1 MIVPDKEQFL
11 RQAEVGTLVPVFREY
26 HADLETPVSAYLK
39 ISARFPT
46 DHFLLESV
54 EGGEKWARYSFI
66 GFDPHLRF
74 RADAKGITVR
84 QGGETRNVPV
94 AGDPLDAL
102 AGILKEI
109 RYRPA
114 PGLPRLSG
122 GAVGY
127 IGYDYVRYL
136 EKVGGNRPLTGAP
149 DAMFLFPSRLVI
161 FDNVR
166 HTILIVAHGSVR
178 AGEDPGA
185 AYARA
190 LEAIEEVRGILRV
203 PLEGTEVPDGDD
215 GGEPP
220 AFEMARETFL
230 DAVRKAK
237 EHIRNGD
244 IIQAVLSNRATV
256 RTRRTPAEVYR
267 VLRALNPSPY
277 MYLLRMGDL
286 SVVGSSPEILVRLE
300 GDEIQLRPIAG
311 TRPRGATPSEDRRL
325 EAELLSDP
333 KELAEH
339 VMLVD
344 LGRNDVGRV
353 AAWGIRESRRT
364 DGDRAVL
371 ARHAHRVERGREASR
386 GAHRVRRAPRGVSR
400 GDGLG
405 RPEGPGD
412 ADHLRARAVPP
423 RDLRG
428 GGGVF
433 RPAGKHGLLH
443 RHPDHRDVGGGGHD
457 PGRGGDR
464 GGFGPGAG
472 MGRDPEQ
479 GEDPVPRRRRF
490 AGSAGGAMIAVIDNY
505 DSFTWNLVQ
514 YICELGA
521 EVEVFRN
528 DAITVKELALRNPA
542 GLVISPGPG
551 GPDEAGISLDAI
563 RAFEDRIPILGV
575 CLGHQCIGQA
585 FGGRVVHAQALMHG
599 KTSRV
604 RHNGKGIFSMVE
616 NPMTATRYHSLAVER
631 GTLPTGA

>member
-1 MIVPDKEQFL
+1 VIVPDKAQFL
-11 RQAEVGTLVPVFREY
+11 RQSSVGALIPVFREF

-74 RADAKGITVR
+74 RADAKGFSVW
-84 QGGETRNVPV
+84 QGGETRNVPA

-102 AGILKEI
+102 AGILKAI

-136 EKVGGNRPLTGAP
+136 EKVGGDRPLTDAP

-166 HTILIVAHGSVR
+166 HTVRIVAHASV
-178 AGEDPGA
+178 ASGEDPGA

-190 LEAIEEVRGILRV
+190 LAAIEEVRGILRV
-203 PLEGTEVPDGDD
+203 PLEGSEVPEGDD
-215 GGEPP
+215 GGETPV
-220 AFEMARETFL
+220 FEMSRGTFL

-237 EHIRNGD
+237 EHIRNGE

-311 TRPRGATPSEDRRL
+311 TRPRGATPAEDRRL

-353 AAWGIRESRRT
+353 AAWGSVKANELMGIERYSHVMHIVSNVIGRLREGLTAFDVLRAAFPAGTVSGAPKVRAMQIISELEPFRRGIYAGAVGYFDLQGSMDFCIAIRTIVMSGGEAMIQAGAGIVADSDPAREW
-364 DGDRAVL
+364 DEILSKAKILFRAV
-371 ARHAHRVERGREASR
+371 
-386 GAHRVRRAPRGVSR
+386 GVS
-400 GDGLG
+400 
-405 RPEGPGD
+405 PES
-412 ADHLRARAVPP
+412 L
-423 RDLRG
+423 
-428 GGGVF
+428 
-433 RPAGKHGLLH
+433 
-443 RHPDHRDVGGGGHD
+443 
-457 PGRGGDR
+457 
-464 GGFGPGAG
+464 
-472 MGRDPEQ
+472 
-479 GEDPVPRRRRF
+479 
-490 AGSAGGAMIAVIDNY
+490 
-505 DSFTWNLVQ
+505 
-514 YICELGA
+514 
-521 EVEVFRN
+521 
-528 DAITVKELALRNPA
+528 
-542 GLVISPGPG
+542 
-551 GPDEAGISLDAI
+551 EA
-563 RAFEDRIPILGV
+563 P
-575 CLGHQCIGQA
+575 
-585 FGGRVVHAQALMHG
+585 
-599 KTSRV
+599 
-604 RHNGKGIFSMVE
+604 
-616 NPMTATRYHSLAVER
+616 
-631 GTLPTGA
+631 

>member
-11 RQAEVGTLVPVFREY
+11 RQAEKGTLVPVFREY

-39 ISARFPT
+39 ISGRFPT

-66 GFDPHLRF
+66 GFDPRLLF
-74 RADAKGITVR
+74 RADAKGVSVR
-84 QGGETRNVPV
+84 QGGDTRNVPV
-94 AGDPLDAL
+94 LGDPLDAL
-102 AGILKEI
+102 ERILKEI

-136 EKVGGNRPLTGAP
+136 EKVGGDRPLTDAP

-166 HTILIVAHGSVR
+166 HTILIVAHGSVH

-185 AYARA
+185 VYARA

-203 PLEGTEVPDGDD
+203 PLEGSEVPDGDD
-215 GGEPP
+215 GGEKP
-220 AFEMARETFL
+220 AFEMPRGEFL
-230 DAVRKAK
+230 DAVGKAK

-267 VLRALNPSPY
+267 VLRAINPSPY

-286 SVVGSSPEILVRLE
+286 SIVGSSPEILVRLE

-311 TRPRGATPSEDRRL
+311 TRPRGDTPQEDRRM

-353 AAWGIRESRRT
+353 AVWGSVKADELMGIERYSHVMHIVSNVIGKLREGLTAFDVLRAAFPAGTVSGAPKVRAMQIISELEPFRRGIYAGAVGYFDLQGSMDFCIAIRTIVMSGGEAMIQAGAGIVADSDPAREW
-364 DGDRAVL
+364 DEILNKAKILFRAV
-371 ARHAHRVERGREASR
+371 
-386 GAHRVRRAPRGVSR
+386 GVS
-400 GDGLG
+400 
-405 RPEGPGD
+405 PET
-412 ADHLRARAVPP
+412 L
-423 RDLRG
+423 
-428 GGGVF
+428 
-433 RPAGKHGLLH
+433 
-443 RHPDHRDVGGGGHD
+443 
-457 PGRGGDR
+457 
-464 GGFGPGAG
+464 
-472 MGRDPEQ
+472 
-479 GEDPVPRRRRF
+479 
-490 AGSAGGAMIAVIDNY
+490 
-505 DSFTWNLVQ
+505 
-514 YICELGA
+514 
-521 EVEVFRN
+521 
-528 DAITVKELALRNPA
+528 
-542 GLVISPGPG
+542 
-551 GPDEAGISLDAI
+551 EA
-563 RAFEDRIPILGV
+563 P
-575 CLGHQCIGQA
+575 
-585 FGGRVVHAQALMHG
+585 
-599 KTSRV
+599 
-604 RHNGKGIFSMVE
+604 
-616 NPMTATRYHSLAVER
+616 
-631 GTLPTGA
+631 

>member
-1 MIVPDKEQFL
+1 VVVPDKEQFL
-11 RQAEVGTLVPVFREY
+11 RQAEEGSLVPVFREF

-74 RADAKGITVR
+74 RADAKGISVR
-84 QGGETRNVPV
+84 QGGETRDVSVP
-94 AGDPLDAL
+94 GDPLDAL

-127 IGYDYVRYL
+127 IAYDYVRFL
-136 EKVGGNRPLTGAP
+136 EKVGGERPLTDAP

-166 HTILIVAHGSVR
+166 HTILIVAHGSVH

-203 PLEGTEVPDGDD
+203 PLEGSEVPDGYD
-215 GGEPP
+215 GGEKP
-220 AFEMARETFL
+220 AFEMPRGTFL

-311 TRPRGATPSEDRRL
+311 TRPRGDTPSEDRRL

-333 KELAEH
+333 KEIAEH

-353 AAWGIRESRRT
+353 AAWGSVKADELMGIERYSHVMHIVSNVVGKLRDGLTAFDVLRAAFPAGTVSGAPKVRAMQIISELEPFRRGIYAGAVGYFDLQGSMDFCIAIRTIVMSGGEAMIQAGAGIVADSDPAREW
-364 DGDRAVL
+364 DEILNKAKILFRAV
-371 ARHAHRVERGREASR
+371 
-386 GAHRVRRAPRGVSR
+386 GVS
-400 GDGLG
+400 
-405 RPEGPGD
+405 PET
-412 ADHLRARAVPP
+412 L
-423 RDLRG
+423 
-428 GGGVF
+428 
-433 RPAGKHGLLH
+433 
-443 RHPDHRDVGGGGHD
+443 
-457 PGRGGDR
+457 
-464 GGFGPGAG
+464 
-472 MGRDPEQ
+472 
-479 GEDPVPRRRRF
+479 
-490 AGSAGGAMIAVIDNY
+490 
-505 DSFTWNLVQ
+505 
-514 YICELGA
+514 
-521 EVEVFRN
+521 
-528 DAITVKELALRNPA
+528 
-542 GLVISPGPG
+542 
-551 GPDEAGISLDAI
+551 EA
-563 RAFEDRIPILGV
+563 P
-575 CLGHQCIGQA
+575 
-585 FGGRVVHAQALMHG
+585 
-599 KTSRV
+599 
-604 RHNGKGIFSMVE
+604 
-616 NPMTATRYHSLAVER
+616 
-631 GTLPTGA
+631 

>member
-11 RQAEVGTLVPVFREY
+11 RQAEEGTLVSVFREF

-74 RADAKGITVR
+74 RADANGISVR

-94 AGDPLDAL
+94 TGDPLDAL

-136 EKVGGNRPLTGAP
+136 EKIGGDKPLTDAP

-166 HTILIVAHGSVR
+166 HTILIVAHGSVH

-190 LEAIEEVRGILRV
+190 LEAIEEVREILRV
-203 PLEGTEVPDGDD
+203 PLEGSEVPDGDD
-215 GGEPP
+215 GGEKP
-220 AFEMARETFL
+220 AFEMPRGAFL

-244 IIQAVLSNRATV
+244 IIQVVLSNRATV

-286 SVVGSSPEILVRLE
+286 SIVGSSPEILVRLE

-353 AAWGIRESRRT
+353 AAWGSVKADELMGIERYSHVMHIVSNVVGKLREGLTAFDVLRAAFPAGTVSGAPKVRAMQIISELEPFRRGIYAGAVGYFDLQGSMDFCIAIRTIVMSGGEAMIQAGAGIVADSDPAREW
-364 DGDRAVL
+364 DEILIKAKILFRAV
-371 ARHAHRVERGREASR
+371 
-386 GAHRVRRAPRGVSR
+386 GVS
-400 GDGLG
+400 
-405 RPEGPGD
+405 PET
-412 ADHLRARAVPP
+412 L
-423 RDLRG
+423 
-428 GGGVF
+428 
-433 RPAGKHGLLH
+433 
-443 RHPDHRDVGGGGHD
+443 
-457 PGRGGDR
+457 
-464 GGFGPGAG
+464 
-472 MGRDPEQ
+472 
-479 GEDPVPRRRRF
+479 
-490 AGSAGGAMIAVIDNY
+490 
-505 DSFTWNLVQ
+505 
-514 YICELGA
+514 
-521 EVEVFRN
+521 
-528 DAITVKELALRNPA
+528 
-542 GLVISPGPG
+542 
-551 GPDEAGISLDAI
+551 EA
-563 RAFEDRIPILGV
+563 P
-575 CLGHQCIGQA
+575 
-585 FGGRVVHAQALMHG
+585 
-599 KTSRV
+599 
-604 RHNGKGIFSMVE
+604 
-616 NPMTATRYHSLAVER
+616 
-631 GTLPTGA
+631 

>member
-11 RQAEVGTLVPVFREY
+11 LQAEEGTLVPVFREF

-74 RADAKGITVR
+74 RADEKGISIR

-94 AGDPLDAL
+94 TGDPLDVL

-136 EKVGGNRPLTGAP
+136 EKVGGNRPLTDAP

-166 HTILIVAHGSVR
+166 HTIRIVAHGSVH
-178 AGEDPGA
+178 AGDDPVA

-203 PLEGTEVPDGDD
+203 PLEGSEVPDGDD

-220 AFEMARETFL
+220 VFEMPRGAFL

-286 SVVGSSPEILVRLE
+286 SIVGSSPEILVRLE

-353 AAWGIRESRRT
+353 AAWGSVKADELMGIERYSHVMHIVSNVVGKLREGLTAFDVLRAAFPAGTVSGAPKVRAMQIISELEPFRRGIYAGAVGYFDLQGSMDFCIAIRTIVMSGGEAMIQAGAGIVADSDPAREW
-364 DGDRAVL
+364 DEILNKAKILFRAV
-371 ARHAHRVERGREASR
+371 
-386 GAHRVRRAPRGVSR
+386 GVS
-400 GDGLG
+400 
-405 RPEGPGD
+405 PET
-412 ADHLRARAVPP
+412 L
-423 RDLRG
+423 
-428 GGGVF
+428 
-433 RPAGKHGLLH
+433 
-443 RHPDHRDVGGGGHD
+443 
-457 PGRGGDR
+457 
-464 GGFGPGAG
+464 
-472 MGRDPEQ
+472 
-479 GEDPVPRRRRF
+479 
-490 AGSAGGAMIAVIDNY
+490 
-505 DSFTWNLVQ
+505 
-514 YICELGA
+514 
-521 EVEVFRN
+521 
-528 DAITVKELALRNPA
+528 
-542 GLVISPGPG
+542 
-551 GPDEAGISLDAI
+551 EA
-563 RAFEDRIPILGV
+563 P
-575 CLGHQCIGQA
+575 
-585 FGGRVVHAQALMHG
+585 
-599 KTSRV
+599 
-604 RHNGKGIFSMVE
+604 
-616 NPMTATRYHSLAVER
+616 
-631 GTLPTGA
+631 

>member
-1 MIVPDKEQFL
+1 VIVPDKAQFL
-11 RQAEVGTLVPVFREY
+11 GQASAGALIPVFREF

-74 RADAKGITVR
+74 RADENGITVR
-84 QGGETRNVPV
+84 QGEETRNLHV
-94 AGDPLDAL
+94 AGDPLEAL
-102 AGILKEI
+102 ADILKTI
-109 RYRPA
+109 RYCPA

-136 EKVGGNRPLTGAP
+136 ENVGGERPLTDAP
-149 DAMFLFPSRLVI
+149 DAMFLFPSRLLI

-166 HTILIVAHGSVR
+166 HTILIVAHGSVH
-178 AGEDPGA
+178 AGQDPGD
-185 AYARA
+185 AYERT

-203 PLEGTEVPDGDD
+203 PLEGSEVPDGND
-215 GGEPP
+215 GGEAP
-220 AFEMARETFL
+220 AFEVSRGAFL

-286 SVVGSSPEILVRLE
+286 SIVGSSPEILVRLE

-311 TRPRGATPSEDRRL
+311 TRPRGGTPLEDRRL

-353 AAWGIRESRRT
+353 AAWGSVKANELMGIERYSHVMHIVSNVVGKLREGLSAFDVLRAAFPAGTVSGAPKVRAMQIISDLEPFRRGIYAGAVGYFDLQGSMDFCIAIRTIVMSGGEAKIQAGAGIVADSDPAREW
-364 DGDRAVL
+364 DEILSKAKILFRAV
-371 ARHAHRVERGREASR
+371 
-386 GAHRVRRAPRGVSR
+386 GVSTES
-400 GDGLG
+400 L
-405 RPEGPGD
+405 EGP
-412 ADHLRARAVPP
+412 
-423 RDLRG
+423 
-428 GGGVF
+428 
-433 RPAGKHGLLH
+433 
-443 RHPDHRDVGGGGHD
+443 
-457 PGRGGDR
+457 
-464 GGFGPGAG
+464 
-472 MGRDPEQ
+472 
-479 GEDPVPRRRRF
+479 
-490 AGSAGGAMIAVIDNY
+490 
-505 DSFTWNLVQ
+505 
-514 YICELGA
+514 
-521 EVEVFRN
+521 
-528 DAITVKELALRNPA
+528 
-542 GLVISPGPG
+542 
-551 GPDEAGISLDAI
+551 
-563 RAFEDRIPILGV
+563 
-575 CLGHQCIGQA
+575 
-585 FGGRVVHAQALMHG
+585 
-599 KTSRV
+599 
-604 RHNGKGIFSMVE
+604 
-616 NPMTATRYHSLAVER
+616 
-631 GTLPTGA
+631 

>member
-1 MIVPDKEQFL
+1 VIVPDKEQFL
-11 RQAEVGTLVPVFREY
+11 RQAAEGTLVPVFREF

-74 RADAKGITVR
+74 RADAKGISVR
-84 QGGETRNVPV
+84 RGGETRTVPV
-94 AGDPLDAL
+94 SGDPLDTL

-109 RYRPA
+109 RYRPP

-136 EKVGGNRPLTGAP
+136 EKVEGGRPLTDAP

-166 HTILIVAHGSVR
+166 HTILIVAHGSVH
-178 AGEDPGA
+178 AGVDPGA
-185 AYARA
+185 AYAGA

-203 PLEGTEVPDGDD
+203 PLEGSEVPDGYDD
-215 GGEPP
+215 GEPP
-220 AFEMARETFL
+220 TFEMPRGEFL

-353 AAWGIRESRRT
+353 AAWGSVKADELMGIERYSHVMHIVSNVVGKLREGLTAFDVLRAAFPAGTVSGAPKVRAMQIISELEPFRRGIYAGAVGYFDLQGSMDFCIAIRTIVMSGGEASIQAGAGIVADSDPAREW
-364 DGDRAVL
+364 DEILIKAKILFRAV
-371 ARHAHRVERGREASR
+371 
-386 GAHRVRRAPRGVSR
+386 GVS
-400 GDGLG
+400 
-405 RPEGPGD
+405 PET
-412 ADHLRARAVPP
+412 L
-423 RDLRG
+423 
-428 GGGVF
+428 
-433 RPAGKHGLLH
+433 
-443 RHPDHRDVGGGGHD
+443 
-457 PGRGGDR
+457 
-464 GGFGPGAG
+464 
-472 MGRDPEQ
+472 
-479 GEDPVPRRRRF
+479 
-490 AGSAGGAMIAVIDNY
+490 
-505 DSFTWNLVQ
+505 
-514 YICELGA
+514 
-521 EVEVFRN
+521 
-528 DAITVKELALRNPA
+528 
-542 GLVISPGPG
+542 
-551 GPDEAGISLDAI
+551 EA
-563 RAFEDRIPILGV
+563 P
-575 CLGHQCIGQA
+575 
-585 FGGRVVHAQALMHG
+585 
-599 KTSRV
+599 
-604 RHNGKGIFSMVE
+604 
-616 NPMTATRYHSLAVER
+616 
-631 GTLPTGA
+631 

>member
-1 MIVPDKEQFL
+1 VIVPDKEQFL
-11 RQAEVGTLVPVFREY
+11 RQAEEGTLVPVFREY

-39 ISARFPT
+39 ISARFPN

-66 GFDPHLRF
+66 GFDPHLLF
-74 RADAKGITVR
+74 RADARGITVR
-84 QGGETRNVPV
+84 RGGETREIPI

-136 EKVGGNRPLTGAP
+136 EKVGGSRPLTGAP

-166 HTILIVAHGSVR
+166 HTILIVAHGSVP
-178 AGEDPGA
+178 AGGDPGK
-185 AYARA
+185 AYDRA

-203 PLEGTEVPDGDD
+203 PLEGSEVPDRDD
-215 GGEPP
+215 GMEPP
-220 AFEMARETFL
+220 AFEMSRGTFV

-244 IIQAVLSNRATV
+244 IIQAVLSNRAAV
-256 RTRRTPAEVYR
+256 PTRRSPAEVYR

-300 GDEIQLRPIAG
+300 GEEIQLRPIAG
-311 TRPRGATPSEDRRL
+311 TRPRGATPGEDRRL

-353 AAWGIRESRRT
+353 AAWGSVKADELMGIERYSHVMHIVSNVVGKIRAGLNAFDVLRAAFPAGTVSGAPKVRAMQIISELEPFRRGIYAGAVGYFDLQGNMDFCIAIRT
-364 DGDRAVL
+364 IVMSGGEAMIQAGAGIVADSDPEREWDEILNKAKILFRAV
-371 ARHAHRVERGREASR
+371 
-386 GAHRVRRAPRGVSR
+386 GVSP
-400 GDGLG
+400 DALEAL
-405 RPEGPGD
+405 EG
-412 ADHLRARAVPP
+412 
-423 RDLRG
+423 
-428 GGGVF
+428 
-433 RPAGKHGLLH
+433 
-443 RHPDHRDVGGGGHD
+443 
-457 PGRGGDR
+457 
-464 GGFGPGAG
+464 
-472 MGRDPEQ
+472 Q
-479 GEDPVPRRRRF
+479 
-490 AGSAGGAMIAVIDNY
+490 
-505 DSFTWNLVQ
+505 
-514 YICELGA
+514 
-521 EVEVFRN
+521 
-528 DAITVKELALRNPA
+528 
-542 GLVISPGPG
+542 
-551 GPDEAGISLDAI
+551 
-563 RAFEDRIPILGV
+563 
-575 CLGHQCIGQA
+575 
-585 FGGRVVHAQALMHG
+585 
-599 KTSRV
+599 
-604 RHNGKGIFSMVE
+604 
-616 NPMTATRYHSLAVER
+616 
-631 GTLPTGA
+631 

>member
-74 RADAKGITVR
+74 RADAKGISVQ
-84 QGGETRNVPV
+84 QGGETRDVPV
-94 AGDPLDAL
+94 TGDPLDAL

-136 EKVGGNRPLTGAP
+136 EKVGGNRPLTDAP

-185 AYARA
+185 AYGRT
-190 LEAIEEVRGILRV
+190 LEAIEEVRGILHV
-203 PLEGTEVPDGDD
+203 PLEGSEVPDRDD

-220 AFEMARETFL
+220 TFEMARGTFL

-277 MYLLRMGDL
+277 MYLLRMGNL

-353 AAWGIRESRRT
+353 AAWGSVKADELMGIERYSHVMHIVSNVVGKLRAGLTAFDVLRAAFPAGTVSGAPKVRAMQIISDLEPFRRGIYAGAVGYFDLQGSMDFCIAIRTIVMSEGEAMIQAGAGIVADSDPAREW
-364 DGDRAVL
+364 DEILSKAKILFRAV
-371 ARHAHRVERGREASR
+371 
-386 GAHRVRRAPRGVSR
+386 GVSP
-400 GDGLG
+400 DGL
-405 RPEGPGD
+405 
-412 ADHLRARAVPP
+412 
-423 RDLRG
+423 
-428 GGGVF
+428 
-433 RPAGKHGLLH
+433 
-443 RHPDHRDVGGGGHD
+443 
-457 PGRGGDR
+457 
-464 GGFGPGAG
+464 
-472 MGRDPEQ
+472 
-479 GEDPVPRRRRF
+479 
-490 AGSAGGAMIAVIDNY
+490 
-505 DSFTWNLVQ
+505 
-514 YICELGA
+514 
-521 EVEVFRN
+521 
-528 DAITVKELALRNPA
+528 
-542 GLVISPGPG
+542 
-551 GPDEAGISLDAI
+551 EA
-563 RAFEDRIPILGV
+563 
-575 CLGHQCIGQA
+575 Q
-585 FGGRVVHAQALMHG
+585 
-599 KTSRV
+599 
-604 RHNGKGIFSMVE
+604 
-616 NPMTATRYHSLAVER
+616 
-631 GTLPTGA
+631 

>member
-11 RQAEVGTLVPVFREY
+11 RQAEEGTLVPVFREF

-74 RADAKGITVR
+74 RADAEGISIR
-84 QGGETRNVPV
+84 QAGETRNVPV

-102 AGILKEI
+102 SGILKEI

-136 EKVGGNRPLTGAP
+136 EKVGGDMPLTDAP
-149 DAMFLFPSRLVI
+149 DAMFLFPSRLLI

-166 HTILIVAHGSVR
+166 HTILIVAHGSVG
-178 AGEDPGA
+178 AGQDPGA
-185 AYARA
+185 AYVRA
-190 LEAIEEVRGILRV
+190 LESIEEVRGILRV
-203 PLEGTEVPDGDD
+203 PLEGSEVPDGDD

-220 AFEMARETFL
+220 AFEMSRGAFL
-230 DAVRKAK
+230 DAVSKAK

-353 AAWGIRESRRT
+353 AAWGSVKANELMGIERYSHVMHIVSNVVGKLREGLTAFDVLRAAFPAGTVSGAPKVRAMQIISELEPFRRGIYAGAVGYFDLQGSMDFCIAIRTIVMSGAEAKIQAGAGIVADSDPAREW
-364 DGDRAVL
+364 DEILNKAKILFRAV
-371 ARHAHRVERGREASR
+371 
-386 GAHRVRRAPRGVSR
+386 GVS
-400 GDGLG
+400 
-405 RPEGPGD
+405 PET
-412 ADHLRARAVPP
+412 L
-423 RDLRG
+423 
-428 GGGVF
+428 
-433 RPAGKHGLLH
+433 
-443 RHPDHRDVGGGGHD
+443 
-457 PGRGGDR
+457 
-464 GGFGPGAG
+464 
-472 MGRDPEQ
+472 
-479 GEDPVPRRRRF
+479 
-490 AGSAGGAMIAVIDNY
+490 
-505 DSFTWNLVQ
+505 
-514 YICELGA
+514 
-521 EVEVFRN
+521 
-528 DAITVKELALRNPA
+528 
-542 GLVISPGPG
+542 
-551 GPDEAGISLDAI
+551 EA
-563 RAFEDRIPILGV
+563 P
-575 CLGHQCIGQA
+575 
-585 FGGRVVHAQALMHG
+585 
-599 KTSRV
+599 
-604 RHNGKGIFSMVE
+604 
-616 NPMTATRYHSLAVER
+616 
-631 GTLPTGA
+631 

>member
-11 RQAEVGTLVPVFREY
+11 RQAEDGTLVPVFREF

-74 RADAKGITVR
+74 RADAKGISVR

-94 AGDPLDAL
+94 TGDPLDAL
-102 AGILKEI
+102 AGILKGI

-136 EKVGGNRPLTGAP
+136 EKVGGNRPLTDAP

-166 HTILIVAHGSVR
+166 HTILIVAHGSVH

-190 LEAIEEVRGILRV
+190 LEAIEEVREILRV
-203 PLEGTEVPDGDD
+203 PLEGSEVPDGDD
-215 GGEPP
+215 AGETP
-220 AFEMARETFL
+220 AFEMPRGAFL

-286 SVVGSSPEILVRLE
+286 SIVGSSPEILVRLE

-353 AAWGIRESRRT
+353 AAWGSVKADELMGIERYSHVMHIVSNVVGKLREGLTAFDVLRAAFPAGTVSGAPKVRAMQIISELEPFRRGIYAGAVGYFDLQGNMDFCIAIRTIVMSGGEAMIQAGAGIVADSDPAREW
-364 DGDRAVL
+364 DEILIKAKILFRAV
-371 ARHAHRVERGREASR
+371 
-386 GAHRVRRAPRGVSR
+386 GVS
-400 GDGLG
+400 
-405 RPEGPGD
+405 PET
-412 ADHLRARAVPP
+412 L
-423 RDLRG
+423 
-428 GGGVF
+428 
-433 RPAGKHGLLH
+433 
-443 RHPDHRDVGGGGHD
+443 
-457 PGRGGDR
+457 
-464 GGFGPGAG
+464 
-472 MGRDPEQ
+472 
-479 GEDPVPRRRRF
+479 
-490 AGSAGGAMIAVIDNY
+490 
-505 DSFTWNLVQ
+505 
-514 YICELGA
+514 
-521 EVEVFRN
+521 
-528 DAITVKELALRNPA
+528 
-542 GLVISPGPG
+542 
-551 GPDEAGISLDAI
+551 EA
-563 RAFEDRIPILGV
+563 P
-575 CLGHQCIGQA
+575 
-585 FGGRVVHAQALMHG
+585 
-599 KTSRV
+599 
-604 RHNGKGIFSMVE
+604 
-616 NPMTATRYHSLAVER
+616 
-631 GTLPTGA
+631 

>member
-1 MIVPDKEQFL
+1 VIVPDKEQFL
-11 RQAEVGTLVPVFREY
+11 RQASEGALVPVFREY

-84 QGGETRNVPV
+84 QGSETREIPV

-136 EKVGGNRPLTGAP
+136 EKVGGDRPLTGAP

-178 AGEDPGA
+178 AGEDPAA

-203 PLEGTEVPDGDD
+203 PLEGSEVPDGDD

-220 AFEMARETFL
+220 AFEMSRGTFL

-244 IIQAVLSNRATV
+244 IIQAVLSNRAIV

-353 AAWGIRESRRT
+353 AAWGSVKADELMGIERYSHVMHIVSNVVGKLREGLTAFDVLRAAFPAGTVSGAPKVRAMQIISELEPFRRGIYAGAVGYFDLQGSMDFCIAIRTIVMSGEEAMIQAGAGIVADSDPAREW
-364 DGDRAVL
+364 DEILSKAKILFRAV
-371 ARHAHRVERGREASR
+371 
-386 GAHRVRRAPRGVSR
+386 GVS
-400 GDGLG
+400 
-405 RPEGPGD
+405 PE
-412 ADHLRARAVPP
+412 
-423 RDLRG
+423 
-428 GGGVF
+428 
-433 RPAGKHGLLH
+433 
-443 RHPDHRDVGGGGHD
+443 
-457 PGRGGDR
+457 
-464 GGFGPGAG
+464 
-472 MGRDPEQ
+472 
-479 GEDPVPRRRRF
+479 
-490 AGSAGGAMIAVIDNY
+490 
-505 DSFTWNLVQ
+505 
-514 YICELGA
+514 
-521 EVEVFRN
+521 
-528 DAITVKELALRNPA
+528 AL
-542 GLVISPGPG
+542 
-551 GPDEAGISLDAI
+551 EA
-563 RAFEDRIPILGV
+563 
-575 CLGHQCIGQA
+575 Q
-585 FGGRVVHAQALMHG
+585 
-599 KTSRV
+599 
-604 RHNGKGIFSMVE
+604 
-616 NPMTATRYHSLAVER
+616 
-631 GTLPTGA
+631 

>member
-1 MIVPDKEQFL
+1 MIVPDKDQFL
-11 RQAEVGTLVPVFREY
+11 RQASAGTLVPVFSEV
-26 HADLETPVSAYLK
+26 HADLETPVYAYLK

-84 QGGETRNVPV
+84 QGSETRDVPV

-149 DAMFLFPSRLVI
+149 DMMFLFPSRLVI

-178 AGEDPGA
+178 AGEDPSA
-185 AYARA
+185 AYART
-190 LEAIEEVRGILRV
+190 LGAIEEVRGILRV
-203 PLEGTEVPDGDD
+203 PLEGSEVPDGDD

-220 AFEMARETFL
+220 AFEMSRETFL

-353 AAWGIRESRRT
+353 AAWGSVKADELMGIERYSHVMHIVSNVVGRLREGLTAFDVLRAAFPAGTVSGAPKVRAMQIISELEPFRRGIYAGAVGYFDLQGSMDFCIAIRTIVMSGEEAMIQAGAGIVADSDPAREW
-364 DGDRAVL
+364 DEILSKAKILFRAV
-371 ARHAHRVERGREASR
+371 
-386 GAHRVRRAPRGVSR
+386 GVS
-400 GDGLG
+400 
-405 RPEGPGD
+405 PE
-412 ADHLRARAVPP
+412 
-423 RDLRG
+423 
-428 GGGVF
+428 
-433 RPAGKHGLLH
+433 
-443 RHPDHRDVGGGGHD
+443 
-457 PGRGGDR
+457 
-464 GGFGPGAG
+464 
-472 MGRDPEQ
+472 
-479 GEDPVPRRRRF
+479 
-490 AGSAGGAMIAVIDNY
+490 
-505 DSFTWNLVQ
+505 
-514 YICELGA
+514 
-521 EVEVFRN
+521 
-528 DAITVKELALRNPA
+528 AL
-542 GLVISPGPG
+542 
-551 GPDEAGISLDAI
+551 EA
-563 RAFEDRIPILGV
+563 P
-575 CLGHQCIGQA
+575 
-585 FGGRVVHAQALMHG
+585 
-599 KTSRV
+599 
-604 RHNGKGIFSMVE
+604 
-616 NPMTATRYHSLAVER
+616 
-631 GTLPTGA
+631 

>member
-11 RQAEVGTLVPVFREY
+11 RQAEEGTLVSVFREF

-74 RADAKGITVR
+74 RADAKGISVR

-94 AGDPLDAL
+94 TGDPLDAL
-102 AGILKEI
+102 ATILKEI

-136 EKVGGNRPLTGAP
+136 EKVGGDRPLTDAP

-166 HTILIVAHGSVR
+166 HTIRIVAHGSVH
-178 AGEDPGA
+178 AGEDPSA
-185 AYARA
+185 VYAGA

-203 PLEGTEVPDGDD
+203 PLEGSEVPDGDD
-215 GGEPP
+215 GGETP
-220 AFEMARETFL
+220 AFEMSRRAFL
-230 DAVRKAK
+230 EAVRKAK

-256 RTRRTPAEVYR
+256 RTGRTPAEVYR

-353 AAWGIRESRRT
+353 AAWGSVKADELMGIERYSHVMHIVSNVVGKLREGLTAFDVLRAAFPAGTVSGAPKVRAMQIISELEPFRRGIYAGAVGYFDLQGSMDFCIAIRTIVMSGGEAMIQAGAGIVADSDPAREW
-364 DGDRAVL
+364 DEILIKAKILFRAV
-371 ARHAHRVERGREASR
+371 
-386 GAHRVRRAPRGVSR
+386 GVS
-400 GDGLG
+400 
-405 RPEGPGD
+405 PE
-412 ADHLRARAVPP
+412 
-423 RDLRG
+423 
-428 GGGVF
+428 
-433 RPAGKHGLLH
+433 
-443 RHPDHRDVGGGGHD
+443 
-457 PGRGGDR
+457 
-464 GGFGPGAG
+464 
-472 MGRDPEQ
+472 
-479 GEDPVPRRRRF
+479 
-490 AGSAGGAMIAVIDNY
+490 
-505 DSFTWNLVQ
+505 
-514 YICELGA
+514 
-521 EVEVFRN
+521 
-528 DAITVKELALRNPA
+528 
-542 GLVISPGPG
+542 
-551 GPDEAGISLDAI
+551 
-563 RAFEDRIPILGV
+563 
-575 CLGHQCIGQA
+575 
-585 FGGRVVHAQALMHG
+585 
-599 KTSRV
+599 
-604 RHNGKGIFSMVE
+604 
-616 NPMTATRYHSLAVER
+616 
-631 GTLPTGA
+631 TLETP

>member
-1 MIVPDKEQFL
+1 MIVPDKAQFL
-11 RQAEVGTLVPVFREY
+11 RQASAGALIPVFREF

-74 RADAKGITVR
+74 CADAKGITVR

-94 AGDPLDAL
+94 NGDPLDAL

-136 EKVGGNRPLTGAP
+136 EKVGGDRPLTDAP
-149 DAMFLFPSRLVI
+149 DAMFLFPSRLLI

-166 HTILIVAHGSVR
+166 HTILIVAHGSVG
-178 AGEDPGA
+178 AGQDPGA

-203 PLEGTEVPDGDD
+203 PLEGSEVPDGDD
-215 GGEPP
+215 GGETPV
-220 AFEMARETFL
+220 FEMSRGAFL
-230 DAVRKAK
+230 DAVRMAK

-286 SVVGSSPEILVRLE
+286 AVVGSSPEILVRLE

-353 AAWGIRESRRT
+353 AAWGSVKANELMGIERYSHVMHIVSNVVGKLREGLTAFDVLRAAFPAGTVSGAPKVRAMQIISELEPFRRGIYAGAVGYFDLQGSMDFCIAIRTIVMSGGEAKIQAGAGIVADSDPAREWEEILSKAKILF
-364 DGDRAVL
+364 RAVGVTPETL
-371 ARHAHRVERGREASR
+371 EA
-386 GAHRVRRAPRGVSR
+386 P
-400 GDGLG
+400 
-405 RPEGPGD
+405 
-412 ADHLRARAVPP
+412 
-423 RDLRG
+423 
-428 GGGVF
+428 
-433 RPAGKHGLLH
+433 
-443 RHPDHRDVGGGGHD
+443 
-457 PGRGGDR
+457 
-464 GGFGPGAG
+464 
-472 MGRDPEQ
+472 
-479 GEDPVPRRRRF
+479 
-490 AGSAGGAMIAVIDNY
+490 
-505 DSFTWNLVQ
+505 
-514 YICELGA
+514 
-521 EVEVFRN
+521 
-528 DAITVKELALRNPA
+528 
-542 GLVISPGPG
+542 
-551 GPDEAGISLDAI
+551 
-563 RAFEDRIPILGV
+563 
-575 CLGHQCIGQA
+575 
-585 FGGRVVHAQALMHG
+585 
-599 KTSRV
+599 
-604 RHNGKGIFSMVE
+604 
-616 NPMTATRYHSLAVER
+616 
-631 GTLPTGA
+631 